1 MPTAGGWWPSE
12 ATRASLARDLR
23 ASAGSLTTAAM
34 ARIADQH
41 PWFAA
46 LDAENRSWITVV
58 ARSGIDG
65 FIGWVADG
73 GTGNPPR
80 NIFAAAPRAL
90 TRQVTLHQT
99 VDLMRTTIDTV
110 EDGIAALPPHAQAP
124 LQLAIVHYSREVA
137 FGAAEVYARA
147 AELRGRW
154 DARLEALVVDAVIRG
169 DADESVV
176 SRASAL
182 GWSNPPGVAVVI
194 GNAPEDPGTAIDRIR
209 QLAGLQHSDV
219 LAAPQGDRLV
229 VVVGGDLAGEDEL
242 VRLVGEFESHFGPG
256 HIVVGHIVAN
266 LTQAGSS
273 ARSALS
279 GVRSAHAWPDAP
291 RPVAAADLLPER
303 VLAGDGHA
311 RRLVVTGVYQPLVAA
326 GGDLV
331 VTLTEFLGQ
340 GGSIEATARARYIH
354 PNTVRYRLRRIQEI
368 TGYAANN
375 PRDSYV
381 LQLALTLGRLLGQEP
396 ARDSAGSR
404 PG

>member
-1 MPTAGGWWPSE
+1 MPTAGDWWPSE
-12 ATRASLARDLR
+12 PTRANLARDLR
-23 ASAGSLTTAAM
+23 ASAASLTTAAM

-41 PWFAA
+41 PWFAE

-65 FIGWVADG
+65 FISWFADG
-73 GTGNPPR
+73 GTGTPR
-80 NIFAAAPRAL
+80 SIFDAAPRAL
-90 TRQVTLHQT
+90 TRRITLHQT
-99 VDLMRTTIDTV
+99 VGLMRTTIDTV
-110 EDGIAALPPHAQAP
+110 EDAISLLPPDAQAP

-137 FGAAEVYARA
+137 FGAAEVYAHA

-194 GNAPEDPGTAIDRIR
+194 GNAPEDPGAAIDRIR
-209 QLAGLQHSDV
+209 QVAGAQHGDI

-229 VVVGGDLAGEDEL
+229 VVVGGDLADDEL
-242 VRLVGEFESHFGPG
+242 VRLVGDFESNFGPG
-256 HIVVGHIVAN
+256 HIVVGPIVAN
-266 LTQAGSS
+266 LAEAGRS

-279 GVRSAHAWPDAP
+279 GLRSAHAWPDAP

-311 RRLVVTGVYQPLVAA
+311 RRLVATEVYQPLVAA

-331 VTLTEFLGQ
+331 ATLTEFLAQ

-368 TGYAANN
+368 TGYAPNH
-375 PRDSYV
+375 PRDAYV
-381 LQLALTLGRLLGQEP
+381 LQLALTLGRLLG
-396 ARDSAGSR
+396 
-404 PG
+404 

>member
-1 MPTAGGWWPSE
+1 MPTARQWWPPE
-12 ATRASLARDLR
+12 PTRANLARDLR
-23 ASAGSLTTAAM
+23 ASAASLTTAAM

-41 PWFAA
+41 PWFAG

-65 FIGWVADG
+65 FISWFAEGGDG
-73 GTGNPPR
+73 SPPR
-80 NIFAAAPRAL
+80 SIFDAAPRAL
-90 TRQVTLHQT
+90 TRQITLHQT

-110 EDGIAALPPHAQAP
+110 EDAIAVLPPDTQAP

-194 GNAPEDPGTAIDRIR
+194 GSAPEDPGAAIDRIR
-209 QLAGLQHSDV
+209 QVAATQHCDV
-219 LAAPQGDRLV
+219 LAAPQGERLV
-229 VVVGGDLAGEDEL
+229 VVIGGDLVGDDPL
-242 VRLVGEFESHFGPG
+242 VRQVAEFEAHFGPG
-256 HIVVGHIVAN
+256 HIVVGPIVSSLAE
-266 LTQAGSS
+266 AARS

-291 RPVAAADLLPER
+291 RPVTAADLLPER

-311 RRLVVTGVYQPLVAA
+311 RRLVATEVYQPLVAA

-331 VTLTEFLGQ
+331 ATLTEFFAQ

-354 PNTVRYRLRRIQEI
+354 ANTVRYRLRRIQEV
-368 TGYAANN
+368 TGYAPNH
-375 PRDSYV
+375 PRDAYV
-381 LQLALTLGRLLGQEP
+381 LQLALTLGRLLG
-396 ARDSAGSR
+396 
-404 PG
+404 